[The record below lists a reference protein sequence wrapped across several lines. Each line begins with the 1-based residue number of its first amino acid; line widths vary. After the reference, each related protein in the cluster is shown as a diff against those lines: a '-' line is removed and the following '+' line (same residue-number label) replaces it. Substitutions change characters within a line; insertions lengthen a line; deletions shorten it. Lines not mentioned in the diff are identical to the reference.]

1 MPGFSTEEVEMRALF
16 RQIDRNA
23 DGKLTQREIHAV
35 LSDSG
40 TEEGYIEALLCFT
53 DVDEN
58 GYVDFEEFSV
68 MYRKFKER
76 LSRRVEKNNRVAM
89 RKGGKEVSSLADL
102 RRNGGA
108 TGRSER
114 KKPQSGMSYDVKEVP
129 ETMKSWTSRKA
140 AERALKKPKINKKE
154 VLFWKSIFDE
164 YDVDKNGSL
173 TMQEMS
179 EKMEEDPTF
188 ASIDVTTVFKS
199 VDKDRSGAITFSELL
214 RMLYPYTSKARL
226 TEMLKF
232 VAQQD
237 IKPLSKKE
245 DVLTD
250 EQTQELKEIF
260 ELYDVDNSGTI
271 SLAEIRPIL
280 VNCGYEDEEVSKI
293 WKERDKDR
301 SGELEF
307 DEFISLMKQAYFGT
321 SFLDED

>member
-1 MPGFSTEEVEMRALF
+1 MLSFMTFYANFVHPPLSHVFCYHLPSPPPHSHHTHAHTY
-16 RQIDRNA
+16 
-23 DGKLTQREIHAV
+23 LTLCSYV
-35 LSDSG
+35 LLRSDSG

-214 RMLYPYTSKARL
+214 RMMYPYTSKARL

-232 VAQQD
+232 VAQQV
-237 IKPLSKKE
+237 SG
-245 DVLTD
+245 DVAL
-250 EQTQELKEIF
+250 
-260 ELYDVDNSGTI
+260 
-271 SLAEIRPIL
+271 
-280 VNCGYEDEEVSKI
+280 
-293 WKERDKDR
+293 W
-301 SGELEF
+301 
-307 DEFISLMKQAYFGT
+307 
-321 SFLDED
+321 